1 MLSYNLKAHYLLM
14 KNCNFA
20 TMKIFLFI
28 TLIIIS
34 VSGFS
39 ENLQTNSSGW
49 NNQLLDENLASQLKV
64 YPNPCID
71 GKVTVEFD
79 ILEISEIR
87 LTNIAGKEVLLKKF
101 QFAENKKQI
110 QLNDIPNGI
119 YILKITTS
127 DQKMVVK
134 KLMVAK
140 K

>member
-1 MLSYNLKAHYLLM
+1 M

-20 TMKIFLFI
+20 SMKIFLLI
-28 TLIIIS
+28 TLILIS

-39 ENLQTNSSGW
+39 ENLQANSSGW
-49 NNQLLDENLASQLKV
+49 NNQLIDENNLASQLKV

-87 LTNIAGKEVLLKKF
+87 LTNIAGKEVFLKKF
-101 QFAENKKQI
+101 QFAENKKLI